1 MSMHTV
7 LRKLRPALPVAVAL
21 ALSGC
26 FGGSVAQQIASS
38 MAVHAA
44 DRVTASMVESQELGT
59 GTGQQQMVLADRAP
73 DPYWTDFVTAG
84 FAPATP
90 QAQPQP
96 LPEQAVQPAADAEMM
111 ATPLMRVEIWN
122 LLVGEEKRAF
132 LETARLRDAASVP
145 PPEEWPQWEIAAGGR
160 LDDAGKMVT
169 FLIPPGL
176 GRVASGAHAV
186 VEATAGGLYYARH
199 VLN

>member
-7 LRKLRPALPVAVAL
+7 LRKLRPALFAAAAL

-44 DRVTASMVESQELGT
+44 DRVTASIVESQELGT
-59 GTGQQQMVLADRAP
+59 GTGRQQMALADRAP

-96 LPEQAVQPAADAEMM
+96 LTEPAVQPAANAEMT

-132 LETARLRDAASVP
+132 LEAARLRDASLP
-145 PPEEWPQWEIAAGGR
+145 PPAEWPQWEIATGGR
-160 LDDAGKMVT
+160 LDAAGKMVT

>member
-7 LRKLRPALPVAVAL
+7 LRKLRPALFAAAAL

-44 DRVTASMVESQELGT
+44 DRVTASIVESQELGT
-59 GTGQQQMVLADRAP
+59 GTGRQQMALADRTP

-96 LPEQAVQPAADAEMM
+96 LTEPAVQPAANAEMT

-132 LETARLRDAASVP
+132 LEAARLRDASLP
-145 PPEEWPQWEIAAGGR
+145 PPAQWPQWEIATGGR

-186 VEATAGGLYYARH
+186 VEATASGLYYARH

>member
-7 LRKLRPALPVAVAL
+7 LRKLRPALFAAAAP

-44 DRVTASMVESQELGT
+44 DRVTANIVESQELGT
-59 GTGQQQMVLADRAP
+59 GTGRQQMGLADRAP

-96 LPEQAVQPAADAEMM
+96 PTEPALQPAANAEMT
-111 ATPLMRVEIWN
+111 ATPLMRIEIWN
-122 LLVGEEKRAF
+122 LLVGEVKHAF
-132 LETARLRDAASVP
+132 LAVCVLQRPV
-145 PPEEWPQWEIAAGGR
+145 WPC
-160 LDDAGKMVT
+160 VC
-169 FLIPPGL
+169 
-176 GRVASGAHAV
+176 V
-186 VEATAGGLYYARH
+186 
-199 VLN
+199 